1 MTLNL
6 AREVLEPMHQK
17 KASLCS
23 SQKRGGAVGV
33 CLQTLPGGTR
43 YEFTQQEE
51 LSHPDTSVVCSVRE
65 NEVGI
70 SKQ

>member
-17 KASLCS
+17 KKSKSLLQPEAWWCS
-23 SQKRGGAVGV
+23 WWVSADVTR
-33 CLQTLPGGTR
+33 R

-51 LSHPDTSVVCSVRE
+51 LSHPDTSIVCSVRE